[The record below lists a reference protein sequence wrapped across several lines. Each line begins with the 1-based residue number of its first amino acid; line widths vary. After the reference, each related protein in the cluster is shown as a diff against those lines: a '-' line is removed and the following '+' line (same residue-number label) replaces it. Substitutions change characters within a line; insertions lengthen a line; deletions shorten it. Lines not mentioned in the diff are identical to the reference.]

1 MLLIMQAK
9 SEENLAVLQETEN
22 VSVGR
27 KLTRHRPAQGARLAD
42 FRKAAELSQYELA
55 RLLSVSQANIAFW
68 ELSDKP
74 PRSEV
79 LLKMAE
85 VLGVTVE
92 ALLSGRPVRKGGPV
106 GKVRKLFE
114 EVSHLP
120 RNQQDKVVEF
130 VSAFVSQAK
139 QNGAHAK

>member
-1 MLLIMQAK
+1 MALLQDR
-9 SEENLAVLQETEN
+9 EN
-22 VSVGR
+22 VVVGR
-27 KLTRHRPAQGARLAD
+27 KLTRHRPSQGARLAE
-42 FRKAAELSQYELA
+42 FRKVADLSQYELA
-55 RLLSVSQANIAFW
+55 RLLGVSQANIAFW

-130 VSAFVSQAK
+130 VSAFVAQNK
-139 QNGAHAK
+139 QNGSHAK